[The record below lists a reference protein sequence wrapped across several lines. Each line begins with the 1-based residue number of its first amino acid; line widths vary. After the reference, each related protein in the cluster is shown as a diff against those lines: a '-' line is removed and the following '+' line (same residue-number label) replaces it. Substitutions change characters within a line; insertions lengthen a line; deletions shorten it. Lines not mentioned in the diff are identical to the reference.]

1 MSRSDTDRREAEASR
16 ILIDLAIRMERVGI
30 RLPALIGHLE
40 RCDAHA
46 AELLRAADWVRHQGE
61 RLK

>member
-1 MSRSDTDRREAEASR
+1 MTRSDTDRREAEAER
-16 ILIDLAIRMERVGI
+16 ILSELADRMEHVGI

-40 RCDAHA
+40 HCDAHA